1 VFDGFVSVDGDESG
15 IIVTKP
21 FLMKGEN
28 LYINADAR
36 WGEIYT
42 EIIDAATMKAH
53 PGFWVPGEHP
63 PPFRDDSI
71 KAKVDWKYPHDLVFE
86 KPVRLKFY
94 LHQARL
100 HSFWLE

>member
-1 VFDGFVSVDGDESG
+1 MKENGGLHVRFAIPQSRESSQQQS
-15 IIVTKP
+15 
-21 FLMKGEN
+21 
-28 LYINADAR
+28 
-36 WGEIYT
+36 
-42 EIIDAATMKAH
+42 
-53 PGFWVPGEHP
+53 PGTLGRPGEHP

-100 HSFWLE
+100 YSFWLE